1 MTQDR
6 FTFEEQLMEVW
17 HTSNDIRL
25 IKERAQ
31 VRLVEIAAESY
42 REPYNSDLHKV
53 FEKMLSSFS
62 GLEELHSLRCQK
74 LMDTFEILVHE
85 DQQDSMFSQYN
96 WTDEP
101 SPSTVDVDTIADK
114 VSKKKRSRKTW

>member
-25 IKERAQ
+25 I
-31 VRLVEIAAESY
+31 VESY

-53 FEKMLSSFS
+53 FEKVLSSLS

-74 LMDTFEILVHE
+74 LMDTFEVLVHE

-114 VSKKKRSRKTW
+114 VSKNERIRSTW